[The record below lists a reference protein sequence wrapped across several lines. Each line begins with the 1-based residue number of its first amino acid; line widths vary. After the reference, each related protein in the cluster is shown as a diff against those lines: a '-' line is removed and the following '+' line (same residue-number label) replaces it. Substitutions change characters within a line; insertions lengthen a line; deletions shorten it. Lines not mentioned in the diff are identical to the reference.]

1 MQKVN
6 LSGCP
11 QMTSAILL
19 LSVLDSLHCLD
30 PTSRKIFECLDKD
43 QSRSPLGFLP
53 ILSFEAVQEVNICKC
68 HALHL
73 ESAVECFS
81 KSFPSLRTIKAAY
94 HLDFKTLNL
103 HKLVQKCPMLCEVD
117 LTVDPS
123 PVIPTKVS
131 VVSSSS
137 ALMPLVLNKSIAGD
151 SSLYATSVYHS
162 GPSPSKITKLTL
174 EGRSD
179 MCGELLLCVFAC
191 ITFHTLD
198 KMIFFF
204 FPSENILSCSCHG
217 GSSTHIFTCCNDKV
231 LRIILHNQTNLTKSF
246 KQLTYCFGIGLVN

>member
-43 QSRSPLGFLP
+43 QSRIPLGFLP

-204 FPSENILSCSCHG
+204 PIGEYFILFLSW
-217 GSSTHIFTCCNDKV
+217 
-231 LRIILHNQTNLTKSF
+231 RQ
-246 KQLTYCFGIGLVN
+246 

>member
-19 LSVLDSLHCLD
+19 LSVLDLSHCLD

-43 QSRSPLGFLP
+43 QSRIPLGFLP
-53 ILSFEAVQEVNICKC
+53 IFSFEAVQEVNICKC

-204 FPSENILSCSCHG
+204 FPIGEYFILFLSW
-217 GSSTHIFTCCNDKV
+217 
-231 LRIILHNQTNLTKSF
+231 RQ
-246 KQLTYCFGIGLVN
+246 